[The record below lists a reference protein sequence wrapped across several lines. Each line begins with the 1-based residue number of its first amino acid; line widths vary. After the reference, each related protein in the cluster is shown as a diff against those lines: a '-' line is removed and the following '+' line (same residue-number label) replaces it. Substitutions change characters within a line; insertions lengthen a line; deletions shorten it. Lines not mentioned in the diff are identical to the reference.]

1 VAKKKISKTCLSA
14 DRSLASVCYSKATG
28 FHFLNNR
35 YFYTYSHDTMSEKP
49 TLAEATLKLEYYC
62 SYQERCHQ
70 EVVDKLYQLGMKS
83 DEIDGIVVHLLQHNF
98 LNEER
103 FARSFA
109 RGKHRI
115 KSWGK
120 IRIVNELKQR
130 HISAPNIKA
139 ALTEITEEAY
149 QDTFHQLA
157 ERYWNSLTER
167 NGQKKNKKFCDYL
180 LRRGWESQLVYE
192 KMKELEKL

>member
-1 VAKKKISKTCLSA
+1 MT
-14 DRSLASVCYSKATG
+14 
-28 FHFLNNR
+28 
-35 YFYTYSHDTMSEKP
+35 EKL
-49 TLAEATLKLEYYC
+49 TLTEAMLKLEYYC

-70 EVVDKLYQLGMKS
+70 EVVEKLYQLGMKG
-83 DEIDGIVVHLLQHNF
+83 DEIDTIVVHLLQNNF

-130 HISAPNIKA
+130 QIAAPNIKA
-139 ALTEITEEAY
+139 ALSEITEEEY
-149 QDTFHQLA
+149 QTTFDQLA
-157 ERYWNSLTER
+157 ERHWHSLTER
-167 NGQKKNKKFCDYL
+167 NGHKKNKKFCDYL

-192 KMKELEKL
+192 KMKELAD